1 MKKIIS
7 VLFATLIMC
16 STLFMAGC
24 DGYTLHTFWNI
35 MGLTCENHDYP
46 DLYDEELQTIVYNGN
61 AYYRKDLGR
70 VGFCLVDDYNIP
82 VGRTVNMYGSCLL
95 WYKSEKDVNV
105 DILRH
110 DSYSSVYVKEGAIL
124 PETIYD
130 CEFTSIT
137 LYRYNVNEVTL
148 ENDAFAFPLKLE
160 DILEFAPQRDLDY
173 KYQFIYIELEIV
185 GYPYLTSRMYIYT
198 LNDDIYLKPNDY
210 TKEYWKV
217 KEEYQ
222 EIFKNAVAE
231 FPPYEVETS
240 ESVES

>member
-7 VLFATLIMC
+7 ALLSTLIMC

-61 AYYRKDLGR
+61 AYYEKGLLYSGL
-70 VGFCLVDDYNIP
+70 CLADYNIP
-82 VGRTVNMYGSCLL
+82 VGRTVNMYGGCLL
-95 WYKSEKDVNV
+95 WYKSEEDVNT
-105 DILRH
+105 DILYHR
-110 DSYSSVYVKEGAIL
+110 SSSSIYLKECAIL

-130 CEFTSIT
+130 CQFSSMT
-137 LYRYNVNEVTL
+137 LYRYNVKEVTL
-148 ENDAFAFPLKLE
+148 ENEVFAYPLKLE
-160 DILEFAPQRDLDY
+160 DLLEFAPQSDVDY
-173 KYQFIYIELEIV
+173 KYQKIDIKAEIV
-185 GYPYLTSRMYIYT
+185 GYPYLTTSIDIYT
-198 LNDDIYLKPNDY
+198 YNDDIYLRPNDY
-210 TKEYWKV
+210 TQEHWKV

-240 ESVES
+240 EGVES

>member
-7 VLFATLIMC
+7 VLISMLIMC

-61 AYYRKDLGR
+61 TYHKKDLGR
-70 VGFCLVDDYNIP
+70 VGLHLVDRTIA
-82 VGRTVNMYGSCLL
+82 VGRTVNMYGGCLL
-95 WYKSEKDVNV
+95 WYKSEKDVHADV
-105 DILRH
+105 L
-110 DSYSSVYVKEGAIL
+110 SGYSSTYIRDGAIL

-130 CEFTSIT
+130 CEFTSMT
-137 LYRYNVNEVTL
+137 LYRYDVKKVTL
-148 ENDAFAFPLKLE
+148 ENDVFAFPLKLE
-160 DILEFAPQRDLDY
+160 DLLEFAPQREADF
-173 KYQFIYIELEIV
+173 KYQDIHIKLEII
-185 GYPYLTSRMYIYT
+185 GYPYLTSGIDIYT
-198 LNDDIYLKPNDY
+198 LNEDIYLKPNAY

-222 EIFKNAVAE
+222 EVFKNVVAE
-231 FPPYEVETS
+231 FPPLEVEIS

>member
-7 VLFATLIMC
+7 ALLSTLIMC

-61 AYYRKDLGR
+61 AYYKKDLSRDGLH
-70 VGFCLVDDYNIP
+70 LVDDTIA
-82 VGRTVNMYGSCLL
+82 VGRTVNMYGACLL
-95 WYKSEKDVNV
+95 WYKSEKDVNADV
-105 DILRH
+105 LIQHYAPTYIRED
-110 DSYSSVYVKEGAIL
+110 AIL

-130 CEFTSIT
+130 CQFSSMT
-137 LYRYNVNEVTL
+137 LYRYNVKEVTL
-148 ENDAFAFPLKLE
+148 ENEVFTYPLKLE
-160 DILEFAPQRDLDY
+160 DVLEFAPQRDLDY
-173 KYQFIYIELEIV
+173 KYQFIYIKLEIV
-185 GYPYLTSRMYIYT
+185 GYPYLTSRIYVYT

-231 FPPYEVETS
+231 FPPYEVKTS

>member
-7 VLFATLIMC
+7 ALLSTLIMC

-70 VGFCLVDDYNIP
+70 VGLCLVDYNIP
-82 VGRTVNMYGSCLL
+82 VGRTVNMYGGCQL
-95 WYKSEKDVNV
+95 WYKSEKDVNT
-105 DILRH
+105 DIL
-110 DSYSSVYVKEGAIL
+110 SQKYSSSVDVKEGAIL

-130 CEFTSIT
+130 CQFSGMT
-137 LYRYNVNEVTL
+137 LYRYNVKEVILENEVFTY
-148 ENDAFAFPLKLE
+148 PLKLE
-160 DILEFAPQRDLDY
+160 DLLEFAPHRDVDY
-173 KYQFIYIELEIV
+173 KYQKIDIKAEIV
-185 GYPYLTSRMYIYT
+185 GYPYLTTSIDIYT
-198 LNDDIYLKPNDY
+198 YNDDIYLRPNAY

-231 FPPYEVETS
+231 FPPLEDTTS